1 MKKIFNIQEENKN
14 SERLV
19 EAIKHDIRKYIKR
32 ERSKKLPKDFGFW
45 DFECRFGQTSE
56 SAVSVHSA
64 QLSVELD
71 KALGDKWDA
80 CYVEIIAKPAQKPQT
95 ASKVEEK

>member
-32 ERSKKLPKDFGFW
+32 ERSKTLPKDFGFW
-45 DFECRFGQTSE
+45 DFECRFGQTSQ

-64 QLSVELD
+64 QLSAELD
-71 KALGDKWDA
+71 KALSEKWDA
-80 CYVEIIAKPAQKPQT
+80 CYVGIISKPAKKPET
-95 ASKVEEK
+95 TSKVEEK